1 MYQLCS
7 FATFATFATL
17 RSIKI
22 ASFGNFWGASLLI
35 GMPNIARIG
44 ETVTQVL
51 YTEANKSFNW
61 QKCAVIS

>member
-51 YTEANKSFNW
+51 FGKNVQSFLDYY
-61 QKCAVIS
+61 QL

>member
-51 YTEANKSFNW
+51 YTEANNW